1 MSSSGFALVDNNLI
15 NEADEYI
22 RKHRLVE
29 LFEDLA
35 SAVAYRQP
43 EKLNEFLIQRLEL
56 KKEQGLK
63 SGIFTEEIAQ
73 ELVSRAILFNQE
85 QEKRNKEEIK
95 ELNIDSGMLTLDGMN
110 DNIAILLGRNG
121 IKTIKDVADLS
132 TDEFIEYCGEEYS
145 KNANQ
150 AIMDARRIAYGIEI

>member
-1 MSSSGFALVDNNLI
+1 MSKSSGFELVDNNLI

-43 EKLNEFLIQRLEL
+43 EKLEQFLIERLEL

-63 SGIFTEEIAQ
+63 SGIFTEDEARNIFKLFDLKQEKKISRERCIKGLQTMANSSFQYEIP
-73 ELVSRAILFNQE
+73 LVS
-85 QEKRNKEEIK
+85 KEIPLEVDEDTFV
-95 ELNIDSGMLTLDGMN
+95 ELCSKF
-110 DNIAILLGRNG
+110 LGF
-121 IKTIKDVADLS
+121 AS
-132 TDEFIEYCGEEYS
+132 EE
-145 KNANQ
+145 
-150 AIMDARRIAYGIEI
+150 M

>member
-1 MSSSGFALVDNNLI
+1 MTSGGFELVDNNLI

-43 EKLNEFLIQRLEL
+43 ENLENFLIERLEL

-63 SGIFTEEIAQ
+63 SGIFTEDEARNIFKLFDLKQ
-73 ELVSRAILFNQE
+73 EKKISRERCIKGLQTMANSSFQFEMPLVSQDIPLEVDENCFVELCRKFMGFA
-85 QEKRNKEEIK
+85 NKE
-95 ELNIDSGMLTLDGMN
+95 M
-110 DNIAILLGRNG
+110 
-121 IKTIKDVADLS
+121 
-132 TDEFIEYCGEEYS
+132 
-145 KNANQ
+145 
-150 AIMDARRIAYGIEI
+150 

>member
-1 MSSSGFALVDNNLI
+1 MSKSSGFELVDNNLI

-43 EKLNEFLIQRLEL
+43 EKLEQFLIERLEL

-63 SGIFTEEIAQ
+63 SGIFTEDEARNIFK
-73 ELVSRAILFNQE
+73 LFDLK
-85 QEKRNKEEIK
+85 QEKKISRERCIK
-95 ELNIDSGMLTLDGMN
+95 GLQTMKAMITL
-110 DNIAILLGRNG
+110 
-121 IKTIKDVADLS
+121 KTMM
-132 TDEFIEYCGEEYS
+132 
-145 KNANQ
+145 
-150 AIMDARRIAYGIEI
+150 IMTTMIIMIIMIIIMCH